1 MRTFCLVFCVALG
14 VAVGMAFAVGLVA
27 ITTDHYD
34 GRYFVNL
41 TINTTMLPSFARPVN
56 QLTNEADRSSDELA
70 TVKGT
75 VTAVRPAQ
83 NEFVLSENVKN
94 WTFQLVKDGQVYLN
108 DRKVSLS
115 ELRAG
120 DEASVT
126 FTRQGQQMLASMVR
140 ATRK

>member
-14 VAVGMAFAVGLVA
+14 VAVGMAFAVGLVV
-27 ITTDHYD
+27 ITTDHYE
-34 GRYFVNL
+34 GRYLVNL

-56 QLTNEADRSSDELA
+56 QLANEADRSSDELA
-70 TVKGT
+70 AMKGT
-75 VTAVRPAQ
+75 VTAVRPAK

-108 DRKVSLS
+108 DREVSLS